1 MFSLFRRLF
10 LFCKSRSFTAE
21 TSRWFAAFKF
31 AFEHIEFQVFH
42 FERFKSFTSFG
53 QIFPFLSAESAGLT
67 NLNSLSAPRSGPLVR
82 VKSKFEAKIWS
93 IPYHFE
99 TVSVLSKHCFGRT
112 SGSPEKLR
120 ANDDPV
126 KFVSLWRP
134 LQALRGSSIEL
145 IGLKFFDSFRMS
157 CFFWG
162 SLNWEDS
169 GFKFQIATFELSEI
183 TAKCELHYAN
193 EALNAMP
200 KMIVDDTTWNAHQ
213 SAERPWAG
221 HSFSLEA
228 CARLE
233 VLLSQKFWERWAGA
247 PFLNDRP
254 AIVTFRY
261 YDESISAFLLSS
273 SSFWSQAAT
282 AGRPVEASSRRYCA

>member
-169 GFKFQIATFELSEI
+169 GFKFQLQPLSCRKSPRSVNRTMLTKLWMQCRRWLWTTQREMR
-183 TAKCELHYAN
+183 TK
-193 EALNAMP
+193 ALNGP
-200 KMIVDDTTWNAHQ
+200 EQVTL
-213 SAERPWAG
+213 SA
-221 HSFSLEA
+221 
-228 CARLE
+228 
-233 VLLSQKFWERWAGA
+233 
-247 PFLNDRP
+247 
-254 AIVTFRY
+254 
-261 YDESISAFLLSS
+261 
-273 SSFWSQAAT
+273 
-282 AGRPVEASSRRYCA
+282 